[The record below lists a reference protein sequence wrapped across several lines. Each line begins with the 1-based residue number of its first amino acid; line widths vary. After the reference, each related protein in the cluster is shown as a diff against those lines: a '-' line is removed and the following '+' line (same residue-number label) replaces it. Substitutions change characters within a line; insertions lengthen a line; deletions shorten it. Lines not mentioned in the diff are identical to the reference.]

1 MIYHISKI
9 KDNNHMIIAT
19 GIGKT
24 FDIIQHPFI
33 IEIFSKM
40 GIEGTCLNVIKVI
53 YDNPTAN
60 IFLNGQKLKLF
71 PLRSGP
77 R

>member
-1 MIYHISKI
+1 
-9 KDNNHMIIAT
+9 MIIAT

-53 YDNPTAN
+53 YDKPTVN
-60 IFLNGQKLKLF
+60 IILDGKIYEPF
-71 PLRSGP
+71 PSDQEQNRDIHF
-77 R
+77 